1 MLDSLAERYKM
12 LPSQVLEQ
20 ASTLDLYVFDVAVS
34 YRIQAQQREQDKE
47 KGITAPPPSEEELL
61 KGLEQFRAN
70 NRGQP
75 RV

>member
-1 MLDSLAERYKM
+1 M

-34 YRIQAQQREQDKE
+34 YRTHVQQQEQQRE
-47 KGITAPPPSEEELL
+47 KGATAPPPSEEDLL
-61 KGLEQFRAN
+61 KGLENFRAS

>member
-34 YRIQAQQREQDKE
+34 YRIQAQQREQDRE

-61 KGLEQFRAN
+61 KGLESFRAN

>member
-12 LPSQVLEQ
+12 LPSQVLET

-34 YRIQAQQREQDKE
+34 YRTHVQQQEQNKE

-61 KGLEQFRAN
+61 KGLENFRAG
-70 NRGQP
+70 NRGQS
-75 RV
+75 RI